1 VPWLYLGAAI
11 VAELLGTIGL
21 RAVANEPVWWAFVLI
36 GLAYTTSF
44 AFMAV
49 ALRSLNV
56 GVVYAIWSAIGTAA
70 VTAAGF
76 AFFGEKISWQAVAG
90 MVIIVGGVAVLVSS
104 GTVHHT

>member
-1 VPWLYLGAAI
+1 VPWVYLGAAI

-36 GLAYTTSF
+36 GLAYTASF

-49 ALRSLNV
+49 ALKTLNV
-56 GVVYAIWSAIGTAA
+56 GVVYAIWAAIGTAA

-76 AFFGEKISWQAVAG
+76 VFFEEQISWQAIAG
-90 MVIIVGGVAVLVSS
+90 MVIIVSGVIVLVSS

>member
-1 VPWLYLGAAI
+1 MPWVCLGVAI

-21 RAVANEPVWWAFVLI
+21 RAVANEPVWWAFALI
-36 GLAYTTSF
+36 ALAYTVSF
-44 AFMAV
+44 TFMTF
-49 ALRSLNV
+49 ALKSLNV

-76 AFFGEKISWQAVAG
+76 AFFDERISWQAIAG
-90 MVIIVGGVAVLVSS
+90 MLIIVGGVVVLVSS